1 MLVKT
6 EVQFPPQNSYLEFRY
21 HLQSK
26 VNLKELILIWCF
38 GHVVNERTRFDSLV
52 WLLVGFSKRSVID
65 FMIMNIEN
73 VDVYRSNL
81 FDYYI

>member
-1 MLVKT
+1 M
-6 EVQFPPQNSYLEFRY
+6 
-21 HLQSK
+21 
-26 VNLKELILIWCF
+26 
-38 GHVVNERTRFDSLV
+38 VNERARFDSLV
-52 WLLVGFSKRSVID
+52 GLLVGFSKRSVID